1 MPQIS
6 DEHGNYLLRVARV
19 AIQNYIQHNRKI
31 AKPLNT
37 PPELEIPTG
46 IFLNLYKKVP
56 IAESGEMRG
65 SAGIPFAQKILIE
78 AVIDSAV
85 DAAAHSKFSPVTM
98 QEMPVVK
105 IELHLLSEPQLLAY
119 KNDVDFFRKIKI
131 GEHGFLINKAGK
143 TGIMLP
149 AVPLKKK
156 WSSREAL
163 DNLCVDYG
171 LKPESWK
178 DPSARVWIFSTQVF
192 RDKI

>member
-1 MPQIS
+1 MPIVS
-6 DEHGNYLLRVARV
+6 EEHGNYLLRVSRV

-31 AKPLNT
+31 AKPVNT
-37 PPELEIPTG
+37 PPELELSAG

-56 IAESGEMRG
+56 IAESGELRG
-65 SAGIPFAQKILIE
+65 SAGIPFAQKDLIE
-78 AVIDSAV
+78 AVIESSV

-98 QEMPVVK
+98 QEMPV
-105 IELHLLSEPQLLAY
+105 
-119 KNDVDFFRKIKI
+119 IKI
-131 GEHGFLINKAGK
+131 GTHGFLLNKAGK

-149 AVPLKKK
+149 SVPLNKK
-156 WSSREAL
+156 WSAREAL

-192 RDKI
+192 RDKN

>member
-1 MPQIS
+1 MPNVS
-6 DEHGNYLLRVARV
+6 DEHGNFLLRVARV

-31 AKPLNT
+31 AKPVNT
-37 PPELEIPTG
+37 PTELEFPSG

-65 SAGIPFAQKILIE
+65 SAGYPFPQKTLIE
-78 AVIDSAV
+78 GVIDAAV
-85 DAAAHSKFSPVTM
+85 DAAVHSKFSPVTM

-105 IELHLLSEPQLLAY
+105 IELHILSEPELLVY

-131 GEHGFLINKAGK
+131 GEHGFMINKSGK
-143 TGIMLP
+143 TGLMLP
-149 AVPLKKK
+149 SVPLKKK
-156 WSSREAL
+156 WSAREAL
-163 DNLCVDYG
+163 DNLCIDYG

-178 DPSARVWIFSTQVF
+178 DPSAKLWIFSTQVF